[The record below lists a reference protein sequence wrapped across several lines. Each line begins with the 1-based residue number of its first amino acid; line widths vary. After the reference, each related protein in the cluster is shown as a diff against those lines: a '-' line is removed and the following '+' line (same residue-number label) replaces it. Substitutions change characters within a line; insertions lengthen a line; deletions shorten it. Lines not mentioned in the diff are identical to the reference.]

1 VIRSRR
7 EFRSVRKPTWRF
19 VIALAAGFGCS
30 ATAPAEEG
38 PPMSPGWRFAEQGGV
53 AIYVNVCAA
62 CHQPDAKGAEG
73 AGAYPA
79 LARNPE
85 LASGDYVLRVVLNGL
100 RGMPP
105 VGGMMTDQQV
115 ADVINYVRTHFGND
129 YHDLVPA
136 AAVKAARPQGASEQ

>member
-1 VIRSRR
+1 
-7 EFRSVRKPTWRF
+7 
-19 VIALAAGFGCS
+19 
-30 ATAPAEEG
+30 
-38 PPMSPGWRFAEQGGV
+38 MSPGWGFAEQGGA

-115 ADVINYVRTHFGND
+115 ADVINYIRTHFGND

>member
-1 VIRSRR
+1 
-7 EFRSVRKPTWRF
+7 
-19 VIALAAGFGCS
+19 
-30 ATAPAEEG
+30 
-38 PPMSPGWRFAEQGGV
+38 MSPGWRFAEQGGV

-79 LARNPE
+79 LAGNPE

-105 VGGMMTDQQV
+105 VGGILQPFAGSWRPPSVSLVEGRQV
-115 ADVINYVRTHFGND
+115 DVCQER
-129 YHDLVPA
+129 
-136 AAVKAARPQGASEQ
+136 R